1 MSPILARWNPWRG
14 LGALPKS
21 IWIHFTATLVNR
33 MGTMAIPFLVLYLT
47 RELGFTPE
55 HAGLMLGLYGVAA
68 LVVSPFLGR
77 LADRVGHVRTMKVS
91 LLTSGFVLLAYP
103 LARTPGSVVAATIVL
118 AITAE
123 AFRPASMSVLTD
135 LAPPH
140 QRKAAFAVNRLA
152 VNLGMSVGPAIGG
165 ILATVD
171 FPAIFRVDG
180 ATSLAGFA
188 VLALTG
194 FSVSEHRRG
203 STAPGEAEPAM
214 SRPGWSNLALL
225 GFLGCC
231 IPVAM
236 VFFQH
241 EGALPLDLV
250 RGLGLSPAFFGGLFT
265 INTMMIVFLEVRL
278 NLATAHW
285 THRRSMA
292 LGGIFLAVG
301 FGALA
306 FSRTGWSVAGTVVIW
321 TVGEMILLPS
331 MSNYVADL
339 APVDRRGEYM
349 GLYSMAWGVAFG
361 VGPWLGTLVLAH
373 YGRVILWSGS
383 FVVAALAAYAFTRL
397 PSARAAQAAA
407 APAVEAS

>member
-14 LGALPKS
+14 LGALPGA

-33 MGTMAIPFLVLYLT
+33 MGTMALPFLVLYLT

-55 HAGLMLGLYGVAA
+55 RSGLMLSLYGVAA

-77 LADRVGHVRTMKVS
+77 LADRVGHVRTMEAS
-91 LLTSGFVLLAYP
+91 LLTSGFVLFAYP
-103 LARTPGSVVAATIVL
+103 LARTTEAVVAATILL
-118 AITAE
+118 AVTSE

-152 VNLGMSVGPAIGG
+152 VNLGMSIGPAVGG
-165 ILATVD
+165 ILATID

-180 ATSLAGFA
+180 ATSLAG
-188 VLALTG
+188 LAILVLTG
-194 FSVSEHRRG
+194 FRVVEHRRG
-203 STAPGEAEPAM
+203 SPSPGDAEPAP
-214 SRPGWSNLALL
+214 SRPGWSNAALL
-225 GFLGCC
+225 AFLGCC
-231 IPVAM
+231 IPAAM

-250 RGLGLSPAFFGGLFT
+250 QGLGLSPAFFGGLFT
-265 INTMMIVFLEVRL
+265 INTIMIVFLEVRL
-278 NLATAHW
+278 NLATSHW

-292 LGGIFLAVG
+292 LGGIFLAAG

-306 FSRTGWSVAGTVVIW
+306 FSHTAWAVAGTVVIW

-361 VGPWLGTLVLAH
+361 VGPWLGTVVLQRF
-373 YGRVILWSGS
+373 GRVPLWSGS
-383 FVVAALAAYAFTRL
+383 FLVAALAAYAFTRL
-397 PSARAAQAAA
+397 PSARTAQEAAE
-407 APAVEAS
+407 PAVEAS